1 MAVCRECRADLASGA
16 KFCSDCGAACDRGGA
31 DVELLGTSS
40 VLSEEAVVTTD
51 RGQRN
56 RLLGVLGAV
65 AVGFLLWSM
74 SRTPVDDTDNSQ
86 VTIEQDDTETTE
98 RPTTTTPPSIAVGRS
113 TTTIENV
120 GSRFGGDTGLSVL
133 MGGESELRRLDL
145 DTGAVTDFDR
155 KGFPVYADDDVLVVS
170 DPSRGTHTVVP
181 LDDPEA
187 EGLLL
192 GTNWM
197 MPAAV
202 SAGPEAGTVW
212 MLGGDQPTPGWQ
224 LVRLADGEVV
234 DQVDASMATLQFGF
248 GFDGSGGPGVS
259 GSASGGIFELVNGEY
274 QRVAEGRPLAV
285 SDEFVLAENC
295 VSPTQCPSF
304 WLDRATWGVVDR
316 PIPEADLLGAAL
328 SPDGRLLTYYSGDGR
343 GVFDVE
349 RNEPI
354 ALLSGWETLTVSP
367 DGRFAAWLAPTLTI
381 RELDTGIEIKVT
393 ELRQAT
399 WATIL
404 FVAD

>member
-1 MAVCRECRADLASGA
+1 M
-16 KFCSDCGAACDRGGA
+16 
-31 DVELLGTSS
+31 
-40 VLSEEAVVTTD
+40 
-51 RGQRN
+51 
-56 RLLGVLGAV
+56 
-65 AVGFLLWSM
+65 
-74 SRTPVDDTDNSQ
+74 
-86 VTIEQDDTETTE
+86 
-98 RPTTTTPPSIAVGRS
+98 
-113 TTTIENV
+113 
-120 GSRFGGDTGLSVL
+120 
-133 MGGESELRRLDL
+133 
-145 DTGAVTDFDR
+145 
-155 KGFPVYADDDVLVVS
+155 KG
-170 DPSRGTHTVVP
+170 
-181 LDDPEA
+181 
-187 EGLLL
+187 
-192 GTNWM
+192 
-197 MPAAV
+197 
-202 SAGPEAGTVW
+202 
-212 MLGGDQPTPGWQ
+212 
-224 LVRLADGEVV
+224 GEVV